1 MNNYIFTFL
10 VCLLTFTLTAQPD
23 SIQKDRQLGVSV
35 NPSYAEYLSSIP
47 IAVVITYRINKH
59 QLELGP
65 KFNYMDWH
73 DSDQQFGTEFNYRYY
88 PNGVHNR
95 FNLFF
100 LFNFDYRYINGKYDY
115 TLYTGYPPQVVTV
128 NSKKDSHFFV
138 FNGGYGFQANL
149 FKGIYIG
156 TYIGG
161 GIYTERSHSINSSIE
176 PAFNSSYRSNYKEFS
191 FLLAGSLGF
200 RF

>member
-1 MNNYIFTFL
+1 
-10 VCLLTFTLTAQPD
+10 
-23 SIQKDRQLGVSV
+23 
-35 NPSYAEYLSSIP
+35 
-47 IAVVITYRINKH
+47 
-59 QLELGP
+59 
-65 KFNYMDWH
+65 MDWH

-100 LFNFDYRYINGKYDY
+100 LFNFDYRYINRKYDY
-115 TLYTGYPPQVVTV
+115 TLYTGTPPQVVTV
-128 NSKKDSHFFV
+128 NSKNNSHFFV